1 MSGDILS
8 ISGHSQMCSGDYSK
22 AMMSYQHIIDTNGA
36 SGHLLSKVA
45 VCFNNLG
52 KVLKLAEVI
61 ILRF

>member
-1 MSGDILS
+1 
-8 ISGHSQMCSGDYSK
+8 MCSGDYSK